1 MKEIWKDID
10 GYEGSYQVSNLGR
23 VKNVHRNK
31 LLKTRVTANGY
42 KDISLSK
49 NNAKKR
55 KSVHRLV
62 AQAFIPN
69 PECKPT
75 VNHIDEDKTN
85 NNVDNLEWATM
96 KEQNNHGTRLQ
107 RVGDRIS
114 IVQKNRT
121 DLSKRVMCS
130 NGEIYPSINEAS
142 RVLQIDNSYIVK
154 VLKGKRKHAHGYSF
168 KYID

>member
-1 MKEIWKDID
+1 MIEIWKDIE
-10 GYEGSYQVSNLGR
+10 GYEGLYQISNLGR
-23 VKNVHRNK
+23 VKSLNRNK
-31 LLKTRVTANGY
+31 VMTLRVKRNGY
-42 KDISLSK
+42 KEVSLSK
-49 NNAKKR
+49 DNTKKHYL
-55 KSVHRLV
+55 VHRLV

-69 PECKPT
+69 TGNKPT

-154 VLKGKRKHAHGYSF
+154 VLKGKRTHAHGYSF